1 MQKTYKFL
9 IFLAFLFNLSSS
21 FAQTPINTATTH
33 SINIAK
39 SKIIFFAK
47 QSSVEVNGEFKK
59 ISGNIKFD
67 PSNLESSSV
76 EITIPID
83 SLYIGGFEKEMM
95 NESWFHKSKFPNVYF
110 SSSSIVKNGNGYVL
124 NGKLKIK
131 DISSDVRI
139 PVTLSKEDN
148 ISYFA
153 GEFTIKRADFKVGT
167 GEWADLNVVAN
178 DVKLKFKLAVSS
190 H

>member
-9 IFLAFLFNLSSS
+9 ISLAFLFNLSSS

-39 SKIIFFAK
+39 SKIMFFAK
-47 QSSVEVNGEFKK
+47 QSSVEVSGEFKK

-67 PSNLESSSV
+67 PNNLESSSV
-76 EITIPID
+76 EVTIPID
-83 SLYIGGFEKEMM
+83 SLYIGGFENEMM
-95 NESWFHKSKFPNVYF
+95 NEAWFHKAKFPNVYF
-110 SSSSIVKNGNGYVL
+110 SSSSIVKNGNGYIL

-131 DISSDVRI
+131 EVSSDVKI
-139 PVTLSKEDN
+139 PVSLIKEDN
-148 ISYFA
+148 VTYFF
-153 GEFTIKRADFKVGT
+153 GEFIIKRADFKVGT

-178 DVKLKFKLAVSS
+178 DVRLKFKVAISNN
-190 H
+190 